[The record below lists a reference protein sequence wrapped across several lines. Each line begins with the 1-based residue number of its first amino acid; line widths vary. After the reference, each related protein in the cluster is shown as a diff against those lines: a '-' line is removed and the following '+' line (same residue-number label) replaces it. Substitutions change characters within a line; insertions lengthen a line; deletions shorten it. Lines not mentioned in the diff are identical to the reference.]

1 MGDLAGLDEKPGRR
15 RRRSSICVGEVAAL
29 KVNLD
34 EWGQPDLTG
43 EARQN
48 GGFEQSGMRFNAD
61 RALADFSGKGPAGAA
76 GPGPGAAAG
85 GGGAGQKKKQ
95 QMRHISTI
103 RTERILER
111 DNPLRKVSVIDRAAA
126 LNKQITSAA
135 EVLKVLTGHHY
146 HSHQQGALHDKDSRR
161 ELYKQFVL
169 GDRLYAWDDVALG
182 RMVGEGSVGEV
193 YESQCR
199 GQLAAVK
206 MLRTT
211 ELTGDIDPTTMKP
224 VEVDIVLSENDLQE
238 FADEVILVSK
248 IPKMENLVAYIGC
261 GCRNIPMF
269 TPETQPPPDLRSVE
283 GAESKPEVIGWARSE
298 NNIHNHAPSKFQLF
312 LVQEFMA
319 GGSLQE
325 YISFKSPNTRISV
338 DNCLEWGIDI
348 ASAMEFLHQQ
358 DPPIVHRDLKPGNIL
373 LDKQRQK
380 VKVCDFGLA
389 KIQPQHLKADDEGKG
404 KKKGARRQSSI
415 FSTAAVPQ
423 AGTYRYM
430 APEVYARE
438 EFDESSDVFSYAVL
452 MYEIFCRQRT
462 SYSDVCF
469 PDGNEEFGIT
479 LSPLQVAHRVA
490 LDGMRPVIPGHWPP
504 QLVRMITRCWDQDP
518 ELRPSFTEV
527 LTMLRDMQKHQ
538 DEIFANF
545 FPSGGCCAIM

>member
-1 MGDLAGLDEKPGRR
+1 MGDLAGLDEKPERR

-48 GGFEQSGMRFNAD
+48 GGFEQSGMRFNAA
-61 RALADFSGKGPAGAA
+61 RALADFSGKGDAA
-76 GPGPGAAAG
+76 GPGPGDISNA
-85 GGGAGQKKKQ
+85 KKKQ

-126 LNKQITSAA
+126 LNKQMTSAS

-146 HSHQQGALHDKDSRR
+146 HSHQQGALHGKDSRR

-169 GDRLYAWDDVALG
+169 GDRLYAWDDVELG

-248 IPKMENLVAYIGC
+248 IPRNEHLVAYIGC
-261 GCRNIPMF
+261 GCRNIPQF
-269 TPETQPPPDLRSVE
+269 TPESDPSPDVNKVKGE
-283 GAESKPEVIGWARSE
+283 ESKPEVIGWARSE
-298 NNIHNHAPSKFQLF
+298 NNLYNHAPSKFQLF

-325 YISFKSPNTRISV
+325 YIGFKTANTRITV
-338 DNCLEWGIDI
+338 DNCLEWGVDI

-373 LDKQRQK
+373 LDARRSK

-389 KIQPQHLKADDEGKG
+389 KIQPQHKKADDDDKGG

-415 FSTAAVPQ
+415 FSTAAEPQ

-452 MYEIFCRQRT
+452 MFEIFMRQRT
-462 SYSDVCF
+462 SYTDVTF
-469 PDGNEEFGIT
+469 RDGNEEFGLS

-490 LDGMRPVIPGHWPP
+490 LDGMRPLTPGHWPP
-504 QLVRMITRCWDQDP
+504 QLVRMVTRCWDQDP

-527 LTMLRDMQKHQ
+527 LTMLRDMQKHR
-538 DEIFANF
+538 DEIFADF
-545 FPSGGCCAIM
+545 FPATGGCCSVM

>member
-61 RALADFSGKGPAGAA
+61 RALADFSGKGDAA
-76 GPGPGAAAG
+76 GPGPGDKLK
-85 GGGAGQKKKQ
+85 QKK

-169 GDRLYAWDDVALG
+169 GDRLYAWDDVQLG

-224 VEVDIVLSENDLQE
+224 VEVDIVLSETDLQE

-248 IPKMENLVAYIGC
+248 IPRNEHLVAYIGC
-261 GCRNIPMF
+261 GCRNIPQF
-269 TPETQPPPDLRSVE
+269 THDDDEPTPDVTKVKGE
-283 GAESKPEVIGWARSE
+283 ESKPEVIGWARSE
-298 NNIHNHAPSKFQLF
+298 NNMYNHAPSKFQLF

-325 YISFKSPNTRISV
+325 YIGFKSANTRITV
-338 DNCLEWGIDI
+338 DNCLEWGVDI

-373 LDKQRQK
+373 LDARRSK

-389 KIQPQHLKADDEGKG
+389 KIQPQHQKADDDAKGG

-415 FSTAAVPQ
+415 FTTAAVPQ

-452 MYEIFCRQRT
+452 MYEIFMRQRT
-462 SYSDVCF
+462 SYTDVTF
-469 PDGNEEFGIT
+469 RDGSEEFGLS

-490 LDGMRPVIPGHWPP
+490 LDGMRPLIPEHWPP

-527 LTMLRDMQKHQ
+527 LTMLKDMQKHQ

-545 FPSGGCCAIM
+545 FPTGGCCSIM